1 MKAWRSRTG
10 RLAMK
15 SITALLPALCMA
27 LFALPAAVRA
37 QSIPEPI
44 SQPPR
49 SQGVLRP
56 EANRLPDANDIMVM
70 REEKVTKEKFE
81 AANTERKRQIDSD
94 SVLLLKLTTEVKAEL
109 DKDPASASS
118 PDLRKKIDE
127 IERLAHAVQV
137 KMKLTMIAAQ

>member
-1 MKAWRSRTG
+1 
-10 RLAMK
+10 
-15 SITALLPALCMA
+15 
-27 LFALPAAVRA
+27 VRA